1 MNIVFHVFVISSDK
15 VILFLSDV
23 QPTDRETLSE
33 AEEEILR
40 VISEENVKL
49 NNSVIIQTYGIGR
62 DKGEYKL
69 EYRARLV
76 SLVIL
81 AHPRSV

>member
-15 VILFLSDV
+15 VILFLSDG
-23 QPTDRETLSE
+23 QPTDRGALSE

-40 VISEENVKL
+40 VLSEENVKL

-69 EYRARLV
+69 VYRARLV